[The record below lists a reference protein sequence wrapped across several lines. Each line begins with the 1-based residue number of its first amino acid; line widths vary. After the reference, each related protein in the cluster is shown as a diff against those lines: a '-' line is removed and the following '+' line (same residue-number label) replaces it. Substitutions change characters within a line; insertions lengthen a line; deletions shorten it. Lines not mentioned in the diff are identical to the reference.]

1 MEWQPCSVR
10 GCGRF
15 CDLQYNAHLQP
26 WCCLVCS
33 LTHGATH
40 SSKCICAPYEPG
52 HIFYDSESDPGD
64 QLDNSTEAGSTS
76 VGDSSHHG
84 IDAPITNTYARPSCV
99 EADTS
104 EDVSDALTENA
115 SLYTRR
121 LRQDDSDWEAYQDS
135 DTDSYASVVSN
146 RRVQTARP

>member
-40 SSKCICAPYEPG
+40 SSKCICASYEPG
-52 HIFYDSESDPGD
+52 HIFYDSDSDPY
-64 QLDNSTEAGSTS
+64 EAGSTS
-76 VGDSSHHG
+76 AGDSSDPG
-84 IDAPITNTYARPSCV
+84 ADATTVSTYVRHASV

-104 EDVSDALTENA
+104 EAPGAHVVSSCA
-115 SLYTRR
+115 YTRR
-121 LRQDDSDWEAYQDS
+121 LRQDDSDWEAYEDS

>member
-76 VGDSSHHG
+76 AGDSSDPG
-84 IDAPITNTYARPSCV
+84 ADAPTVSTYFRPTSV
-99 EADTS
+99 EAGTS
-104 EDVSDALTENA
+104 EDAPDAHIVSSCA
-115 SLYTRR
+115 YTRR